1 MLPNPNTELTPEQ
14 KDQLEQAKILIPKLK
29 AELRKAA
36 SAGLDVSAQQAELDA
51 LQSQL
56 DKLYRVYVRRINTVT
71 PS

>member
-1 MLPNPNTELTPEQ
+1 MLPNPNTELTQEQ
-14 KDQLEQAKILIPKLK
+14 KDQLEQAKVLIPRLK

-56 DKLYRVYVRRINTVT
+56 DKLYRVYVRRISTT
-71 PS
+71 PGA